1 MDGVATLPAEERAL
15 LFTEAAARRG
25 VLPVVIEKDFWV
37 CWTLKRIFAL
47 PEIGTHLI
55 FKGGTSLS
63 KVFGVIERFSEDI
76 DLSIS
81 RAYLGFGGEHDP
93 EKAGGKNKVQGRIEE
108 LVEASRAKVTGE
120 LLPALR
126 DSFADV
132 LDRGAGDG
140 GRTGWVV
147 TQDEGEPQ
155 DLYFTYPRHES
166 SFAWA
171 GSDYMRPV
179 VKIELGAR
187 ADNWPAGEYGVTP
200 YAAEHFPDYFSEP
213 SCLVTVLEAER
224 TFWEKAT
231 ILHTEYHRP
240 EGKAAN
246 ERVSRHYYDLHML
259 VARGVAEKALGRLDL
274 LDRVV
279 EHKSVFFRSGWAR
292 YNEANAGQL
301 HLVPTEARL
310 AALRVDYD
318 KMRDMFFG
326 ERPPFDEILATLASL
341 EERVNGET
349 AAGKGFG

>member
-37 CWTLKRIFAL
+37 CWTLKRLFAL
-47 PEIGTHLI
+47 PDIGSHLI

-76 DLSIS
+76 DLSIN
-81 RAYLGFGGEHDP
+81 RAYLGFGGEHEP
-93 EKAGGKNKVQGRIEE
+93 ERAGGKNKVQGRIEE

-132 LDRGAGDG
+132 LGRGTEDA
-140 GRTGWVV
+140 GRTDWGIA
-147 TQDEGEPQ
+147 QDEKEPQ
-155 DLYFTYPRHES
+155 DLYFTYPRHVS
-166 SFAWA
+166 SSVWE
-171 GSDYMRPV
+171 GSDYLRPV
-179 VKIELGAR
+179 VKIEMGAR
-187 ADNWPAGEYGVTP
+187 ADHWPAGEYSITP
-200 YAAEHFPDYFSEP
+200 YAAELFPDYFSEP
-213 SCLVTVLEAER
+213 SCLVKVLEGER

-240 EGKAAN
+240 EGKATA
-246 ERVSRHYYDLHML
+246 ERVSRHYYDLHRL
-259 VARGVAEKALGRLDL
+259 VAGGIAENALKRLDL

-292 YNEANAGQL
+292 YNEARRGSL
-301 HLVPTEARL
+301 RLVPKEEMLTS
-310 AALRVDYD
+310 LRVDYD

-326 ERPPFDEILATLASL
+326 ERPPFDEIITTLTTL
-341 EERVNGET
+341 EAQINAET
-349 AAGKGFG
+349 AGRG